1 MNSLFAIKTF
11 IFGEDAYLGG
21 GRYGPVT
28 QPQLEF
34 VFVRIGAVDVDV
46 DGKHCLCLLKT
57 PSALETVAF
66 RTGTG

>member
-1 MNSLFAIKTF
+1 MNYLSAIATF
-11 IFGEDAYLGG
+11 IFGEDTYLGG

-46 DGKHCLCLLKT
+46 DGKHCRLIQRGDIPFHCPT
-57 PSALETVAF
+57 
-66 RTGTG
+66 